1 VSFLEELS
9 TVDTE
14 NIARRIESA
23 SDAEVDRALSR
34 ERASVDDILALLS
47 PAAARRLEDLAE
59 RSASL
64 TRRRFGCTMTL
75 YAPLY
80 VSNECVN
87 ACVYCG
93 FSRRLQIPRMT
104 LDVDTVVREA
114 DVLRSQGF
122 RHVLLVSGENPR
134 SVDARYVEAV
144 VRAVRSRFHSISI
157 ETAPFESHEYARIA
171 KEGVDGLALYQETY
185 LAQVYRE
192 VHPVG
197 PKSRFDR
204 RIEAIE
210 RGGEA
215 GFRSLGIGALLGL
228 SPFRVEMAL
237 LALHGRYLSRRF
249 WKSRIA
255 VSFPRIRP
263 TPGGFSPPHP
273 LDDRDLVQSV
283 CAMRLAL
290 PDADLVLSTREPP
303 HLRDG
308 LMSLGITRMSAG
320 SRTNPGGYASEHSRS
335 GRQFAIEDD
344 RSPAEIARVLSQKG
358 LEPLW
363 KDFDR
368 SIHAPNSP

>member
-1 VSFLEELS
+1 VSFLEAIS
-9 TVDTE
+9 KVDTAT
-14 NIARRIESA
+14 IARCIDSA
-23 SDAEVDRALSR
+23 SDADVDRALAR
-34 ERASVDDILALLS
+34 KQASFDDILALLS
-47 PAAARRLEDLAE
+47 PAAAHRLEELAE
-59 RSASL
+59 RSAAL
-64 TRRRFGCTMTL
+64 TRMRFGCTMTL

-93 FSRRLQIPRMT
+93 FSRRLQIPRTT
-104 LDVDTVVREA
+104 LDVEAVVREA

-134 SVDARYVEAV
+134 SVDLRYLLAV
-144 VRAVRSRFHSISI
+144 VRAIRTHFHAISI
-157 ETAPFESHEYARIA
+157 ETGPFDTNGYALVA
-171 KEGVDGLALYQETY
+171 KAGVDGLALYQETY
-185 LAQVYRE
+185 LAHVYRAM
-192 VHPVG
+192 HPVG

-210 RGGEA
+210 CGGQA

-237 LALHGRYLSRRF
+237 LALHARYLSQRF

-368 SIHAPNSP
+368 SIHAPTSP